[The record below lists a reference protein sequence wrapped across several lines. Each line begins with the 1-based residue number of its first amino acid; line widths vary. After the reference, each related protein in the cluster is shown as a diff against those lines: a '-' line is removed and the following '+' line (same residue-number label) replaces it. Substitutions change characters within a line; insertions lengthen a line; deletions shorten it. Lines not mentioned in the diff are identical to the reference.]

1 MVVEMV
7 DIIYGGLPQQ
17 RTGPS
22 WMDAIVPIAVL
33 GVAALAVWKLF
44 LSGGQTPAETSE
56 TWAGSGGGGYQAAVQ
71 GQNQLPAASLQG
83 ATVPGADTLTN
94 IIRGTQAGQQVI
106 RLPSQPS
113 TPIFVTAGPTT
124 PAGFSPGGQG
134 VISTSR
140 DVSDSEAVKVLQN
153 LVGSGIPNAWWSRE
167 QTITQTSQPG
177 GVNSAGSF
185 QSNIPVGQRHCP
197 CTPALVA
204 QGVCGPNDDWYNC

>member
-1 MVVEMV
+1 MV
-7 DIIYGGLPQQ
+7 DIVYGLPQQ
-17 RTGPS
+17 QGGGES
-22 WMDAIVPIAVL
+22 WIDKLLPI
-33 GVAALAVWKLF
+33 GVLAVMGYIAYRL
-44 LSGGQTPAETSE
+44 LVGSGTTQDA
-56 TWAGSGGGGYQAAVQ
+56 TWTESGGGNYQAAVQ
-71 GQNQLPAASLQG
+71 GQSQLPAASLQG

-94 IIRGTQAGQQVI
+94 IIKGVQAGQQVI

-113 TPIFVTAGPTT
+113 TPIFVTAGPST

-134 VISTSR
+134 VITTSR
-140 DVSDSEAVKVLQN
+140 DVTDSEAVKVLQN